1 MSRKKHTFTKEEL
14 KVSRFDVLDHLKTD
28 EDMADYLEACLE
40 EGGPELFFIG
50 LGDVIKAKGIAQ
62 IAKET
67 GLSREGL
74 YKTFVPGRQ
83 PQFDTI
89 WKITKALGLTMAIG
103 CGQTGSELPA
113 GKATPA
119 KRHRKREA
127 IMA

>member
-1 MSRKKHTFTKEEL
+1 MSRKKHAFTKEEL

-28 EDMADYLEACLE
+28 EDMAGYLEACLE

-74 YKTFVPGRQ
+74 YKTFTPGRQ

-89 WKITKALGLTMAIG
+89 WKITKALGLTVTIG
-103 CGQTGSELPA
+103 CGQTDIEQPA
-113 GKATPA
+113 EKATPL
-119 KRHRKREA
+119 KRRRKRETITA
-127 IMA
+127 

>member
-1 MSRKKHTFTKEEL
+1 MSGKKQTKEEV
-14 KVSRFDVLDHLKTD
+14 KISRFDVLDHLKTD
-28 EDMADYLEACLE
+28 EDMAGYLEACLE

-74 YKTFVPGRQ
+74 YKTFIPGRR

-89 WKITKALGLTMAIG
+89 WKITKALGLTVTIG
-103 CGQTGSELPA
+103 YEPTTV
-113 GKATPA
+113 KRPA
-119 KRHRKREA
+119 KKAAPPKRSRKRQPITA
-127 IMA
+127 

>member
-1 MSRKKHTFTKEEL
+1 MSRKKDAFTKAEL
-14 KVSRFDVLDHLKTD
+14 KVSRFDVMDHLKTD
-28 EDMADYLEACLE
+28 EDMAGYLEACLE

-74 YKTFVPGRQ
+74 YKTFTPGRQ

-89 WKITKALGLTMAIG
+89 WKITKALGLTVTIG
-103 CGQTGSELPA
+103 CGRAAANHSTKKTAAS
-113 GKATPA
+113 
-119 KRHRKREA
+119 KRHRKNEA
-127 IMA
+127 ITV